1 MRLIESVAPVEK
13 MLDSRPQHQYLKRKH
28 KHPVALERWCRMP
41 FSTDNRTD
49 RERGGRVALLLALA
63 AILPAS
69 GCGDDALG
77 RQAVSGTV
85 TLKGKPVEV
94 GMLEFRPAAPAS
106 DGATYTR
113 SGAVIADGK
122 FDIPKEKGLVPGKYK
137 VSISAPD
144 KHHKLGGDELP
155 GPTSSRT
162 SKDLIPPEYNLKTKL
177 EVEVKNDRPNTFDF
191 AVP

>member
-1 MRLIESVAPVEK
+1 MSMTIEQASAG
-13 MLDSRPQHQYLKRKH
+13 KRSK
-28 KHPVALERWCRMP
+28 
-41 FSTDNRTD
+41 
-49 RERGGRVALLLALA
+49 GIGLLVALA
-63 AILPAS
+63 AIVSAG
-69 GCGDDALG
+69 GCGDDAGG

-85 TLKGKPVEV
+85 TLKGKPVET
-94 GMLEFRPAAPAS
+94 GMLEFRPAAGTSEAGTS
-106 DGATYTR
+106 EGVTYTR

-122 FDIPKEKGLVPGKYK
+122 FQIPKEKGLVPGRYK

-177 EVEVKNDRPNTFDF
+177 EVEVKKDGPNTFDF

>member
-1 MRLIESVAPVEK
+1 MLMMIEQASAGKRGKGIGLPVI
-13 MLDSRPQHQYLKRKH
+13 
-28 KHPVALERWCRMP
+28 
-41 FSTDNRTD
+41 
-49 RERGGRVALLLALA
+49 LA
-63 AILPAS
+63 AIFSAG
-69 GCGDDALG
+69 GCGDDAGG

-94 GMLEFRPAAPAS
+94 GMLEFRPAAGTS
-106 DGATYTR
+106 EGVTYTR

-122 FDIPKEKGLVPGKYK
+122 FQIPKEKGLVPGRYK

-162 SKDLIPPEYNLKTKL
+162 SKDLIPPEYNLKSKL
-177 EVEVKNDRPNTFDF
+177 EVDVKKDGPNTFDF

>member
-1 MRLIESVAPVEK
+1 MSMTIEQASPGNGSKRL
-13 MLDSRPQHQYLKRKH
+13 
-28 KHPVALERWCRMP
+28 
-41 FSTDNRTD
+41 
-49 RERGGRVALLLALA
+49 GLLVALA
-63 AILPAS
+63 AIVTAG
-69 GCGDDALG
+69 GCGDNAGG

-94 GMLEFRPAAPAS
+94 GMLEFRPAAGAS
-106 DGATYTR
+106 DGITYTR

-122 FDIPKEKGLVPGKYK
+122 FEIPKEKGLVPGRYK

-144 KHHKLGGDELP
+144 KHHKLGGDDLP

-177 EVEVKNDRPNTFDF
+177 EVDVKKDRSNAFDF
-191 AVP
+191 AIP